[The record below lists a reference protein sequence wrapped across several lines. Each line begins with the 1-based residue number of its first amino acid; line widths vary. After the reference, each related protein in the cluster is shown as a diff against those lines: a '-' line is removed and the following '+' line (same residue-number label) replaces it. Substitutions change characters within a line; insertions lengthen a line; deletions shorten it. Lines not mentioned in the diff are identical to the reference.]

1 MRGIDFLARH
11 AHHDS
16 FEYPSGS
23 YQGGVIQR
31 PLNENRNDEGDISH
45 TTSPTTSESSGD
57 GSDSK
62 GRQPEA
68 NTFRGPVLAPS
79 GSSWL
84 GESED
89 LYPYLVVCCLQT
101 SLLKK
106 LVKMDHVQ

>member
-31 PLNENRNDEGDISH
+31 PLNENRHDEGDISH
-45 TTSPTTSESSGD
+45 TTSPNTSESSGD

-79 GSSWL
+79 GSGWL